1 MPSGSPLRTDRAPT
15 ACRGSNPRALRDVRI
30 VRLEFGAGGSRAA
43 AVLCGVLTIAKIG
56 SSRSGVVMVSG
67 YADVRIAVEVM
78 TLGAV
83 TLLETS
89 FRLDELL
96 AHLRR
101 ALELHAARRS

>member
-1 MPSGSPLRTDRAPT
+1 
-15 ACRGSNPRALRDVRI
+15 
-30 VRLEFGAGGSRAA
+30 
-43 AVLCGVLTIAKIG
+43 
-56 SSRSGVVMVSG
+56 MVSG

-101 ALELHAARRS
+101 ALELHAARRSYFRRSGSGRFRDYLKAALIHLVFTSPPITTREQRAQRRPLSADIDERAGATDHGAGN